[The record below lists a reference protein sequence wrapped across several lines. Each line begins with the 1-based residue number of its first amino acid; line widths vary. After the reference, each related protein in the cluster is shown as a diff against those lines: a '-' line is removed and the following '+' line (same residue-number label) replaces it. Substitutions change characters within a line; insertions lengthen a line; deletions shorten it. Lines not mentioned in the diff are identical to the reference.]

1 MSKVDVVL
9 GTQWGDEGKGK
20 LVDTIG
26 DRYVVLFLTD
36 FTATIFAAVL
46 QVGRMPVIP
55 LLSRVSR
62 LLSTLCLLVLF
73 SPMRS
78 VLLVMVVS

>member
-26 DRYVVLFLTD
+26 DRYVVLFYTD
-36 FTATIFAAVL
+36 FTAMIFAAVL
-46 QVGRMPVIP
+46 QAEQMPVIP

-62 LLSTLCLLVLF
+62 LLSTSCLLALF

-78 VLLVMVVS
+78 VSLVMAVL

>member
-26 DRYVVLFLTD
+26 DRYVVLFPTD
-36 FTATIFAAVL
+36 LAAMIFVVVL
-46 QVGRMPVIP
+46 QVGLMPVIP

-62 LLSTLCLLVLF
+62 LLSILCLLALS

-78 VLLVMVVS
+78 VLLVMAVL

>member
-36 FTATIFAAVL
+36 LAAMIFVVVL
-46 QVGRMPVIP
+46 QVGLMPVIP

-62 LLSTLCLLVLF
+62 LLSILCLLALS

-78 VLLVMVVS
+78 VLLVMAVL

>member
-26 DRYVVLFLTD
+26 DRYIVLSLAD
-36 FTATIFAAVL
+36 FAAMISVAVL

-62 LLSTLCLLVLF
+62 LLSTLCLSVLF

-78 VLLVMVVS
+78 VLLVMVVL

>member
-26 DRYVVLFLTD
+26 DRYIVLSLAD
-36 FTATIFAAVL
+36 FTAMISVAVL

-78 VLLVMVVS
+78 VLLVMVVL

>member
-26 DRYVVLFLTD
+26 DRYIVLSLSD
-36 FTATIFAAVL
+36 FTAMISVAVL

-62 LLSTLCLLVLF
+62 LLSTLYLSVLF

-78 VLLVMVVS
+78 VLLVMVVL